1 MPSVAELV
9 QQLAGTYG
17 ISPVQVMTCEVK
29 SVSSS
34 ERTCTVLPLTDNLE
48 PFAAQLMADIQ
59 DGLLILPTIG
69 STVKIMLSEIITPTV
84 IQYSAIDEI
93 LIVSG
98 GAAIKVYDSGVELQG
113 TDFGGLMKVT
123 PSVKAWNDLQNDVNM
138 LKSIFAT
145 LAASASSGLPVTSP
159 IGMPDAFA
167 VAFGLAITP
176 YASSI
181 LPLTTKP
188 QIENPKVKHG
198 GGI

>member
-48 PFAAQLMADIQ
+48 PFAAQLMADID
-59 DGLLILPTIG
+59 DGLLILPTVG

-98 GAAIKVYDSGVELQG
+98 GAAIKIYSTGVELQG
-113 TDFGGLMKVT
+113 TDFGGVMKVT
-123 PSVKAWNDLQNDVNM
+123 PSVKAWNDLQNDVNT
-138 LKSIFAT
+138 LKTQLLALTSAIGASGGGSTPLVGSVLAGLFTSNLASYCAAT
-145 LAASASSGLPVTSP
+145 LP
-159 IGMPDAFA
+159 I
-167 VAFGLAITP
+167 
-176 YASSI
+176 
-181 LPLTTKP
+181 TTAT
-188 QIENPKVKHG
+188 QIENTKVKHG

>member
-1 MPSVAELV
+1 MSSVAESI
-9 QQLAGTYG
+9 QILAGTYG

-59 DGLLILPTIG
+59 DGLLILPTVG

-138 LKSIFAT
+138 LKVQLLALSNALT
-145 LAASASSGLPVTSP
+145 LTGSTPLTGTSMGSALSTALASYWSSLLP
-159 IGMPDAFA
+159 I
-167 VAFGLAITP
+167 
-176 YASSI
+176 
-181 LPLTTKP
+181 TTKP

>member
-1 MPSVAELV
+1 MSSVAESI
-9 QQLAGTYG
+9 QILAGTYG
-17 ISPVQVMTCEVK
+17 ISPVQVMTCEVTK
-29 SVSSS
+29 VSSS

-48 PFAAQLMADIQ
+48 PFAAQLMADID
-59 DGLLILPTIG
+59 DGLLILPTVG

-123 PSVKAWNDLQNDVNM
+123 PSVKAWNDLQNDVNT
-138 LKSIFAT
+138 LKVQL
-145 LAASASSGLPVTSP
+145 LALTSAINAIGAAPVLGTVL
-159 IGMPDAFA
+159 GAAFTTA
-167 VAFGLAITP
+167 LGSYCA
-176 YASSI
+176 SI
-181 LPLTTKP
+181 LPLTVEA

>member
-9 QQLAGTYG
+9 QQLSGTYG

-48 PFAAQLMADIQ
+48 PFAAQLMADID
-59 DGLLILPTIG
+59 DGLLILPTVG

-123 PSVKAWNDLQNDVNM
+123 PSVKAWNDLQNDVNT
-138 LKSIFAT
+138 LKVQLLALSNALT
-145 LAASASSGLPVTSP
+145 LTGST
-159 IGMPDAFA
+159 
-167 VAFGLAITP
+167 
-176 YASSI
+176 
-181 LPLTTKP
+181 PLTGTSMGSALSTALASYWSSLLSITTAT
-188 QIENPKVKHG
+188 QIENTKVKHG

>member
-17 ISPVQVMTCEVK
+17 ISPVQVMTCEVTK
-29 SVSSS
+29 VSSS

-59 DGLLILPTIG
+59 DGLLILPTVG

-98 GAAIKVYDSGVELQG
+98 GSAIKIYSTGVELQG

-123 PSVKAWNDLQNDVNM
+123 PSVKAWNDLQNDVNN
-138 LKSIFAT
+138 LKSIFST
-145 LAASASSGLPVTSP
+145 LAAGAAGVLTSAVGS
-159 IGMPDAFA
+159 PDAFA
-167 VAFGLAITP
+167 AVFASAILSYSAAP
-176 YASSI
+176 
-181 LPLTTKP
+181 LPITTAT